1 MSGSIGA
8 NRIPR
13 IAVESTL
20 KTYVEKVLNK
30 FPGFKSAKI
39 SGSYNTSIKPDHGD
53 LDLVIHIEGDET
65 DKKILKQKFASY
77 LNSLSDDIIPPFIA
91 GRHIGKK
98 SAGTGDIVITQFP
111 IEGYP
116 DLTVQI
122 DNMIVMSEQESD
134 YRKSFL
140 DLPAEKQGLLVG
152 LAKAILL
159 EEDPQEIF
167 SRLGII
173 NIPKLDDNQEF
184 EFNLSNKGL
193 TLRLVTLGEN
203 FKELGRNDIWNSFN
217 WNDVLNLFKNF
228 KLDGNWEELLSNIKS
243 KLKNPRSNN
252 RVKSVFKS
260 LVVINAGE
268 AGTPKG
274 DNKLA
279 AINKVNILLE
289 NLATGKIAL
298 YPGAFKPPHRGHFNI
313 VQQLVD
319 RSDISEIQIIVS
331 TKDRGGVS
339 VEQSLAI
346 WQLYLNKLGPKAK
359 LIPYNI
365 PVKYVIDTI
374 KENPSQEYVVV
385 FGKEEGMRYGSLAN
399 EPNTEIY
406 DGGTLDNLSATDLRD
421 AIQSRNIKQVANFL
435 PVGINTKQFF
445 DAYTSTYNGSKEPV
459 IESIH
464 KQQFPL
470 LKEFVGYCK
479 EYLKLKSLPPLKIS
493 YKGIDAEN
501 IRSFGGYNPNTKIIQ
516 INIANRHQAD
526 IFRTLA
532 HELCHYKQDIQS
544 RLEPNSGQTG
554 HPHENEANSHAAIIM
569 RNFAHS
575 NPEMFKT
582 Q

>member
-13 IAVESTL
+13 TAVESTL
-20 KTYVEKVLNK
+20 KAYVEKVLNK

-77 LNSLSDDIIPPFIA
+77 LNSLSDDIIPPFMA

-167 SRLGII
+167 SRLGIT
-173 NIPKLDDNQEF
+173 NIPKLDNNQEF

-193 TLRLVTLGEN
+193 TLRLVTLGDN
-203 FKELGRNDIWNSFN
+203 FKELGRNEIWSSFN
-217 WNDVLNLFKNF
+217 WNDVLKLFKNF
-228 KLDGNWEELLSNIKS
+228 KLDGNWEELLNDIKS

-252 RVKSVFKS
+252 RVKGVFKS

-279 AINKVNILLE
+279 AIDKVNMLLE
-289 NLATGKIAL
+289 DLATGKIAL
-298 YPGAFKPPHRGHFNI
+298 FPGAFKPPHRGHFDI
-313 VQQLVD
+313 VKQLAD
-319 RSDISEIQIIVS
+319 RPDVSEVQVIVS
-331 TKDRGGVS
+331 TKDREGINLQ
-339 VEQSLAI
+339 QSLNV
-346 WQLYLNKLGPKAK
+346 WELYKTLLNSK
-359 LIPYNI
+359 
-365 PVKYVIDTI
+365 VKIVKTGVPIGYTIDTI
-374 KENPSQEYVVV
+374 INNPNQEYIAAY
-385 FGKEEGMRYGSLAN
+385 GKEDSSRYSKLTDKSN
-399 EPNTEIY
+399 VEIFNAGNI
-406 DGGTLDNLSATDLRD
+406 DDVNGRDLR
-421 AIQSRNIKQVANFL
+421 RNIEQIENFL
-435 PVGINTKQFF
+435 PVNITIQQFF
-445 DAYTSTYNGSKEPV
+445 NAFNKVHNGNEEP
-459 IESIH
+459 INESLH
-464 KQQFPL
+464 KQHFPL

-479 EYLKLKSLPPLKIS
+479 EYLKLKSLPPLKMS

-501 IRSFGGYNPNTKIIQ
+501 MRSFGGYNPNTKIIQ

-532 HELCHYKQDIQS
+532 HELCHYKQDTQS

-569 RNFAHS
+569 RNFAHL